1 MGSNPASGS
10 PLGHGG
16 LCLFDPIPTTR
27 SPKRSC
33 RGIGPYFHFHSHFRF
48 CFHFRRYVY
57 SANRI
62 RLSIRDRAGAA
73 RSSRAR
79 YFMPPLPICA
89 LYLRMLKYIGCS
101 LSLKIGCGDTSAC
114 PDNYYRALA
123 YCPILFLFTVRL
135 ALLSVTSEVCR
146 VLQFRDSILL

>member
-1 MGSNPASGS
+1 MYIQQIGSD
-10 PLGHGG
+10 
-16 LCLFDPIPTTR
+16 CLSVTEQVLLVVQ
-27 SPKRSC
+27 
-33 RGIGPYFHFHSHFRF
+33 GQG
-48 CFHFRRYVY
+48 
-57 SANRI
+57 
-62 RLSIRDRAGAA
+62 
-73 RSSRAR
+73 
-79 YFMPPLPICA
+79 MPPLPICA
-89 LYLRMLKYIGCS
+89 LYLRMLKYIGCF